1 MSQASSISKASRMIF
16 DRKCIHCIWTTF
28 LLFAICID
36 LIDGQACPNSCSG
49 QGRCTNPGLKC
60 VCFAGYTGG
69 DCSLRTCPF
78 DYAWVSCCISKVIFA
93 RFSNGCLLSSRR
105 VVLLHVCLNA
115 VITCTYAGQLNLY
128 ALSIT
133 YLLIWLTHASISSLF
148 YLSIHQS
155 INQSYSAINS

>member
-1 MSQASSISKASRMIF
+1 MTF

-78 DYAWVSCCISKVIFA
+78 DYAWVSCCISKVIFE

-115 VITCTYAGQLNLY
+115 VITCTYAYQSLTC
-128 ALSIT
+128 LSDLLMHRSPHFSI
-133 YLLIWLTHASISSLF
+133 YLLIN
-148 YLSIHQS
+148 QS
-155 INQSYSAINS
+155 INLIQP